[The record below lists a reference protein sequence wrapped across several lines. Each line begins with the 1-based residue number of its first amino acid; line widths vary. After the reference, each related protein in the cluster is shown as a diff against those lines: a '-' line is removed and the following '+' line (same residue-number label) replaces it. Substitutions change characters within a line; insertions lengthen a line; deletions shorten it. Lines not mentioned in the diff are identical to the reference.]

1 VTASARARAH
11 LRANAVG
18 YFACFLA
25 LSGTAAALPGT
36 NTVDS
41 GDIANTQ
48 VKTRDL
54 APGAV
59 ERSRIATSAVSG
71 AKVLDDAV
79 TGADVDESTVAAGGD
94 VAGPLTGLEL
104 AADTVGTGE
113 VDGSLTG
120 ADVVESSLVGVN
132 AATLQGRTAS
142 DLEIDGLRDSAF
154 TCNPASST
162 PITCA
167 ATGTVSVGNLTPVLV
182 VATGTWRGQ
191 GQGLSDSG
199 TCAARR
205 DDAINLF
212 PEVELGQEGD
222 EHADVFS
229 NSSLA
234 LATID
239 TVSAGQH
246 SWQLQCRQNGGDI
259 VFSDLVLSAVPLT
272 GASIPPP

>member
-18 YFACFLA
+18 YVACFLA

-41 GDIANTQ
+41 GDIINREVRT
-48 VKTRDL
+48 VDL
-54 APGAV
+54 SPGAV
-59 ERSRIATSAVSG
+59 TASRLADAAVTG
-71 AKVLDDAV
+71 PKVLDDAL
-79 TGADVDESTVAAGGD
+79 TGADIDESSLVAGGD
-94 VAGPLTGLEL
+94 VAGSLTGLEL
-104 AADTVGTGE
+104 GANTVGTQE
-113 VDGSLTG
+113 ADGSLTG
-120 ADVVESSLVGVN
+120 ADIVETSLTGVN
-132 AATLQGRTAS
+132 AATLQGRSAS
-142 DLEIDGLRDSAF
+142 DLEIDALRDSAF
-154 TCNPASST
+154 TCNPSSAT

-167 ATGTVSVGNLTPVLV
+167 ATGTVSTGNLTPVLV
-182 VATGTWRGQ
+182 MATGTWRGQ
-191 GQGLSDSG
+191 QSLSDSG
-199 TCAARR
+199 TCVVRR

-239 TVSAGQH
+239 TVSAGAH